1 MSATKRQKKFKD
13 IILFLLM
20 LLSFAK
26 SLFNEISLTKSSIK
40 ETFSLNDE
48 VLKCLIKEINNY
60 AYLKIIVSGNQPG
73 KETNHIISYYQDK
86 NLNERKQLMYL
97 KV

>member
-48 VLKCLIKEINNY
+48 VLKCLIK
-60 AYLKIIVSGNQPG
+60 
-73 KETNHIISYYQDK
+73 
-86 NLNERKQLMYL
+86 
-97 KV
+97 